1 MEMSSER
8 RACISVAVVKP
19 MGTSFD
25 AEHGQLLSLYS
36 ENENVVTF
44 CQDLGSLLLRYT
56 LDLLEDLPRCIC
68 HRLDG
73 IVPAIDK
80 QLDVSFGETRDAL
93 QSKIRRNLGICG
105 LSLLTSSDE
114 SGVGAPGPPPD
125 SSNCDC
131 SSSALMLATVD
142 VA

>member
-1 MEMSSER
+1 MLRLLVEAFEEDR
-8 RACISVAVVKP
+8 
-19 MGTSFD
+19 
-25 AEHGQLLSLYS
+25 GQVL
-36 ENENVVTF
+36 TF
-44 CQDLGSLLLRYT
+44 CQDLGSLLLRYP
-56 LDLLEDLPRCIC
+56 LDLLEDLPRCVC

-105 LSLLTSSDE
+105 LSLLLLTSSDE

-131 SSSALMLATVD
+131 SSSALMLSTVD